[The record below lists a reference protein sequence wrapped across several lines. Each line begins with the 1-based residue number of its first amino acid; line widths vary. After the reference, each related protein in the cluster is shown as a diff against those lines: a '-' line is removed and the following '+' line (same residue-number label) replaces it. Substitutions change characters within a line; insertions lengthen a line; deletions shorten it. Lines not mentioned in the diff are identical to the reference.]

1 MMELDML
8 SIIGIVSAVVVV
20 AVLFALCKIRGC
32 NKPIC

>member
-20 AVLFALCKIRGC
+20 AVLFTLCKIRGC

>member
-20 AVLFALCKIRGC
+20 AVLLTLCKIRGC